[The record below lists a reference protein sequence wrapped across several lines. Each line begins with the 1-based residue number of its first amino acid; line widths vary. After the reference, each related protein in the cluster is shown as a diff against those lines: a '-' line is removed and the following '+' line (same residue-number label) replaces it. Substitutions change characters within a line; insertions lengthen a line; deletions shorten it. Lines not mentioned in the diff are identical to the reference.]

1 MRDNRSVRE
10 QVLSG
15 LRIGGLIVLSF
26 VFFAAMAVS
35 AALITGR
42 EAAPNI
48 AHRTFGT
55 LALGMLAAIL
65 FFTVH
70 HWTKWLIGILAYCLL
85 RLFVGLIFGPY
96 LKHPVSRLQVAS
108 WIVYL
113 AIAALLTMPHIRR
126 RPKGAGRFGLV
137 GFVLC
142 VPFAMILESSKP
154 LVLGLSLLALGELI
168 EALRLWKQHRQRSK
182 QLTFR
187 AGVIP

>member
-1 MRDNRSVRE
+1 VKDKRSVRE

-35 AALITGR
+35 ASLITGH

-48 AHRTFGT
+48 AQRTLGT
-55 LALGMLAAIL
+55 LALGMLAATL

-85 RLFVGLIFGPY
+85 RLFVGLIFAPY
-96 LKHPVSRLQVAS
+96 MKHPVSRLHVAS
-108 WIVYL
+108 WMLYL
-113 AIAALLTMPHIRR
+113 AIAGLLTMRHTRR
-126 RPKGAGRFGLV
+126 RPKGAERFGLV

-154 LVLGLSLLALGELI
+154 LFLGLSFLALGELI
-168 EALRLWKQHRQRSK
+168 EALRLWKHRRRVPSRDNQPIVP
-182 QLTFR
+182 
-187 AGVIP
+187 A